1 MRISDWSSDVGS
13 SDLARPGLDLFD
25 GDDMF
30 PIVAHVV
37 GIEELTN
44 AAVEQGTELGVFGGK
59 QAVIVPVGIEHAVM
73 PFLRLELPE
82 VVIEPA
88 HRALDDIMEHF
99 EAEIGRA
106 ACRER
111 VWQ

>member
-1 MRISDWSSDVGS
+1 MPGVGYGVEEAFESGRTTAIFGRSAAFAIDISGI
-13 SDLARPGLDLFD
+13 LGFALHGLDLFD

-73 PFLRLELPE
+73 PFQ
-82 VVIEPA
+82 
-88 HRALDDIMEHF
+88 
-99 EAEIGRA
+99 IGRA
-106 ACRER
+106 SCRER
-111 VWQ
+111 VCQYV